1 MADIKRFLDF
11 AGLSKFWGIVND
23 NFARK
28 SEAVKEISLD
38 TTATNATLSYK
49 YADGSNAT
57 PIVLNGASAEKAGL
71 MSADHYTTITNL
83 KNNVE
88 SFAPVAGV
96 KIDGNEA
103 DIVDRFVD
111 LKLDYKTEAD
121 GKTYISLVGG
131 DDAVSKVDV
140 TELVKTGL
148 LSASDVIVSDGK
160 TYLSLTF
167 KVWENGAESTK
178 TELINVSDLVDLYK
192 AGEGLEISYENDAID
207 DTKTTGTITLK
218 TATGSTLGGIKIGYA
233 SDAISD
239 ARKYA
244 LELDA
249 DGKAFVEVPWKEVV
263 VKAGETDGYVTVNVA
278 DAVETTDANGN
289 PTKTYTINVSA
300 NDTLKTVESL
310 AKTSVQAVDGETD
323 FVVSTKTD
331 MGTDKGVKYGISLAD
346 SAKAS
351 LALADSAV
359 QTVSNGDGIKVEI
372 SNEAVK
378 GGKSY
383 AISLNDAT
391 KTSLGLADS
400 AVQEITILGT
410 KLTKTANTYT
420 VEAAK
425 TALALGTASNS
436 NVTTDDTLATQTSTV
451 VGGAADA
458 PTVPTTLA
466 VKTYVDRVVG
476 AAAGDSSTA
485 IKNAIESLDSSV
497 SVGTTTNEATQA
509 TDAQMVFTK
518 IEIVDGKLD
527 DTKCVKAALKVKDIT
542 DFRAITEAEIVAL
555 CEL

>member
-11 AGLSKFWGIVND
+11 EGLSKFWGIINS

-28 SEAVKEISLD
+28 SDAVKEISLD
-38 TTATNATLSYK
+38 ATATNATLSYK

-192 AGEGLEISYENDAID
+192 AGDGLEISYENDAID

-218 TATGSTLGGIKIGYA
+218 TATGSTLGGIKIGYESA
-233 SDAISD
+233 D

-244 LELDA
+244 LELDK

-263 VKAGETDGYVTVNVA
+263 VKAGDTDGYVTVNVA

-346 SAKAS
+346 SVKDS
-351 LALADSAV
+351 LTFADSAV

-372 SNEAVK
+372 SNEAAK

-383 AISLNDAT
+383 AISLNDTT

-436 NVTTDDTLATQTSTV
+436 NVTTDDTLTTQTSTV
-451 VGGAADA
+451 VGAAADTA
-458 PTVPTTLA
+458 TVPTTLA
-466 VKTYVDRVVG
+466 VKTYVDKVVG
-476 AAAGDSSTA
+476 AASGDSTTA

-497 SVGTTTNEATQA
+497 SVGTTKNEATEA

-527 DTKCVKAALKVKDIT
+527 DTKCVKTALKVKDIT
-542 DFRAITEAEIVAL
+542 DFRAITEAEIIAL